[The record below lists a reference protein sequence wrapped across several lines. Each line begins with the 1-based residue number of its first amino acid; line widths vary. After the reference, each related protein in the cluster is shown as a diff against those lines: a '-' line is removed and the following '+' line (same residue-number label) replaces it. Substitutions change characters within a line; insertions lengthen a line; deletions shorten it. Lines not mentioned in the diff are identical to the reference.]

1 MSRAAPAPPHRR
13 FGGRSW
19 RSVEFASL
27 DFETTGLDPR
37 RDHIVSFGVVPIRD
51 GRVVVGERVYREVL
65 PAVRPS
71 PVSVAVHGLR
81 QIDLDAAGSLDAE
94 REVLGA
100 ALHGRFLIAWAA
112 EVEAAFLATTFG
124 GSDRSWR
131 RRIVDVLVLARL
143 ADERQRSTGSP
154 SYALSAAASR
164 FGVPVHSPHHA
175 LDDALT
181 TAEVFLV
188 LATRLSAATPGS
200 ARWLLRTGRSARS

>member
-1 MSRAAPAPPHRR
+1 MTEAAPAPPHRR
-13 FGGRSW
+13 LGRHPW

-37 RDHIVSFGVVPIRD
+37 RDHIVSFGVVPIQE
-51 GRVVVGERVYREVL
+51 GRVVVGERVYREVS

-81 QIDLDAAGSLDAE
+81 QADLDAAGSLDTE
-94 REVLGA
+94 RGVLGA
-100 ALHGRFLIAWAA
+100 ALHRRFLVAWAA
-112 EVEAAFLATTFG
+112 EVEAAFLAATFG
-124 GSDRSWR
+124 GSARSWR

-143 ADERQRSTGSP
+143 ADELQSSTGSR

-188 LATRLSAATPGS
+188 LATRLSAATPGT

>member
-1 MSRAAPAPPHRR
+1 MSEAAPAPPHRR
-13 FGGRSW
+13 FGRHPW

-51 GRVVVGERVYREVL
+51 GRIVVGDRVYREVA
-65 PAVRPS
+65 PAIPPS

-81 QIDLDAAGSLDAE
+81 QVDLDAARSLDAE
-94 REVLGA
+94 RAVLGA
-100 ALHGRFLIAWAA
+100 ALHRRFLIAWAA

-124 GSDRSWR
+124 GSARSWR

-143 ADERQRSTGSP
+143 ADELQSLTGSP

-188 LATRLSAATPGS
+188 LATRLSAATPRS
-200 ARWLLRTGRSARS
+200 ARWLLRTGRSAHS

>member
-1 MSRAAPAPPHRR
+1 MSEAAPAPPHRR
-13 FGGRSW
+13 FGRHPW

-37 RDHIVSFGVVPIRD
+37 KDHIVSFGVVPIRG
-51 GRVVVGERVYREVL
+51 GRIVVGDRVYREVA
-65 PAVRPS
+65 PAIPPS

-81 QIDLDAAGSLDAE
+81 QVDLDAARSLDAE
-94 REVLGA
+94 RAVLGA
-100 ALHGRFLIAWAA
+100 ALHRRFLIAWAA

-124 GSDRSWR
+124 GSARSWR
-131 RRIVDVLVLARL
+131 RRIVDVLQSLTR
-143 ADERQRSTGSP
+143 SP

-188 LATRLSAATPGS
+188 LATRLSAARPRT

>member
-1 MSRAAPAPPHRR
+1 MSEAAPAPPHRR
-13 FGGRSW
+13 FGRHSW

-51 GRVVVGERVYREVL
+51 GRIVVGDRVYREVA
-65 PAVRPS
+65 PAVPPS

-81 QIDLDAAGSLDAE
+81 QVDLDAARSLDAE
-94 REVLGA
+94 RAVLGA
-100 ALHGRFLIAWAA
+100 ALHRRFLIAWAA

-124 GSDRSWR
+124 GSARSWR

-143 ADERQRSTGSP
+143 ADELQSSTGSP

-188 LATRLSAATPGS
+188 LATRLSAATPGT

>member
-1 MSRAAPAPPHRR
+1 MSGRSPAPPPRR
-13 FGGRSW
+13 FGRRSW
-19 RSVEFASL
+19 RAVEYASL

-37 RDHIVSFGVVPIRD
+37 RDHVVSFGVAPIRD

-65 PAVRPS
+65 PVIGPS

-81 QIDLDAAGSLDAE
+81 QVDLEAAGSLDVE
-94 REVLGA
+94 RAVLRA
-100 ALHGRFLIAWAA
+100 ALHRRYVLAWAA

-124 GSDRSWR
+124 GSARSWR

-143 ADERQRSTGSP
+143 ADGLGPSTGSP

-175 LDDALT
+175 FDDALT
-181 TAEVFLV
+181 TAEIFLV
-188 LATRLSAATPGS
+188 LATRLSATRPCT
-200 ARWLLRTGRSARS
+200 ARGLLRAGRSDPS